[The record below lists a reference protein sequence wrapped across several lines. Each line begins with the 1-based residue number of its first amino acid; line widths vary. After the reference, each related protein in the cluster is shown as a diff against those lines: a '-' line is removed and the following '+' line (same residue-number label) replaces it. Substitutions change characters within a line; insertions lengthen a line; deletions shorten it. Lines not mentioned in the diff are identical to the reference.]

1 MKIRRTASF
10 SKDYKNLPAQIQTRA
25 DKQLLR
31 LVENPKHPSLGIK
44 KLRGTEI
51 CEIRVT
57 RGYRLTFKIEK
68 GFLILRRIGTYDL
81 LKQEGRRR

>member
-1 MKIRRTASF
+1 MKIRRSASF
-10 SKDYKNLPAQIQTRA
+10 SKDYKNLPVQIQTRA

-31 LVENPKHPSLGIK
+31 LVENPKHPSLRIK

-51 CEIRVT
+51 FEIRVT

-68 GFLILRRIGTYDL
+68 EFLILRRIGTHDL
-81 LKQEGRRR
+81 LKQEGRR